1 MIKRLY
7 FYSVTFFICIKI
19 KLKIFNVV
27 KEIFKDLLAQNILSC
42 SFSLNMIDKENI
54 SKKLNEQTSSVGFI
68 YRHIGE
74 TMLLFGYFFG
84 MPSEIQNTTMG
95 QQDTGQGEDFEESK
109 KLIEKGYK
117 MLEEIIEN
125 TSNAGWSDIIETP
138 FFGAVSKAK
147 LFGHIL
153 YHNSYHSGQIGL
165 AIKKGL

>member
-1 MIKRLY
+1 M
-7 FYSVTFFICIKI
+7 
-19 KLKIFNVV
+19 

-42 SFSLNMIDKENI
+42 SFSLNIIDKENI
-54 SKKLNEQTSSVGFI
+54 SIKLNEQTSSVGFI

-95 QQDTGQGEDFEESK
+95 QQDEGQGKDFEESK
-109 KLIEKGYK
+109 ELIKKGYK
-117 MLEEIIEN
+117 LLEEIIEN
-125 TSNAGWSDIIETP
+125 TSNAGWSELIYTP

-147 LFGHIL
+147 LFAHIL

-165 AIKKGL
+165 ALKRGV

>member
-1 MIKRLY
+1 M
-7 FYSVTFFICIKI
+7 
-19 KLKIFNVV
+19 

-95 QQDTGQGEDFEESK
+95 QQDEGQGKDFEESK
-109 KLIEKGYK
+109 ELIEQGYK
-117 MLEEIIEN
+117 MLEDIIEN
-125 TSNAGWSDIIETP
+125 TAGWSEIIDTP

-147 LFGHIL
+147 LFAHIL
-153 YHNSYHSGQIGL
+153 YHNSYHSGQIAL
-165 AIKKGL
+165 ALKRGA

>member
-1 MIKRLY
+1 LHKNHTQI
-7 FYSVTFFICIKI
+7 FI
-19 KLKIFNVV
+19 VV

-95 QQDTGQGEDFEESK
+95 QQDVGQGEDFEESK

-117 MLEEIIEN
+117 MLEDIIEN

-165 AIKKGL
+165 AIKKGSK